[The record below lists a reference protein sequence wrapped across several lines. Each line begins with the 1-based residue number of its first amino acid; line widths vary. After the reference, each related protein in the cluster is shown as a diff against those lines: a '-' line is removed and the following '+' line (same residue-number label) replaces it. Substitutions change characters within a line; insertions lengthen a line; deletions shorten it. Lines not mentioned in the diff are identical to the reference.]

1 MAPTLCGM
9 ARQCDFPVFDAD
21 NHLYETED
29 AFTRHLPAKYR
40 SAIDY
45 VQVRGRT
52 KIVVR
57 GQISEYIPNPTFEV
71 VARPGAQ
78 EEYFRVGNPEGKS
91 YREIVGEPMKSI
103 PAFREPAPRIE
114 LMDELGV
121 DRALMFPT
129 LASLLEERMR
139 DDPDLIHAVV
149 HSLNE
154 WMYET
159 WSFDYEGRIFATPVI
174 TLPIVDKAIE
184 ELAWCV
190 ERGAKTVLIRPAPVP
205 GYSGSR
211 SFGFEEFDPFW
222 QAVQDAGILV
232 SMHASDS
239 GYSRYQG
246 DWTGP
251 QEMLPFR
258 PDAFRMMTHGKR
270 PIEDTMSA
278 LVCHGV
284 ITRFPDLKIAAVENG
299 GDWVVPFLEHL
310 EDTYRKMPH
319 AFDEDPIAAFKRNI
333 WISPFHEDKIDKLIE
348 AIGADHVLFG
358 SDYPHPEGLAEP
370 CSYLD
375 HLPPGLAPTDI
386 EAIMGGNL
394 GRLMGIRVPASA

>member
-1 MAPTLCGM
+1 MTRRLGI
-9 ARQCDFPVFDAD
+9 PVFDSD

-29 AFTRHLPAKYR
+29 AFTRHLPDKYKG
-40 SAIDY
+40 AIDY
-45 VQVRGRT
+45 VDVRGRK

-57 GQISEYIPNPTFEV
+57 GTISDYIPNPTFEV

-78 EEYFRVGNPEGKS
+78 EEYFRIGNPEGKS
-91 YREIVGEPMKSI
+91 YREIVGEPMRSI
-103 PAFREPAPRIE
+103 PAFREPKARVE

-139 DDPDLIHAVV
+139 DDPELTHAVI

-154 WMYET
+154 WLLDE
-159 WSFDYEGRIFATPVI
+159 WSFDHEGRIFTTPVI
-174 TLPIVDKAIE
+174 TLPIVEKAIE
-184 ELAWCV
+184 ELEWAV
-190 ERGAKTVLIRPAPVP
+190 ENGARTVLIRPAPVP
-205 GYSGSR
+205 TYGGSR

-222 QAVQDAGILV
+222 QAVVDNDVLV

-258 PDAFRMMTHGKR
+258 PDPFRMMTMQKR
-270 PIEDTMSA
+270 PIEDSMAAFT
-278 LVCHGV
+278 CHGV
-284 ITRFPDLKIAAVENG
+284 FSRFPDLKVASIENG
-299 GDWVVPFLEHL
+299 ADWVAPFLEHL
-310 EDTYRKMPH
+310 ADTYSKMPQ
-319 AFDEDPIAAFKRNI
+319 AFDEDPVEAFKRNVYV
-333 WISPFHEDKIDKLIE
+333 SPFHEDDIAHLVEIM
-348 AIGADHVLFG
+348 GADHLLFG

-370 CSYLD
+370 CSYVD
-375 HLPPGLAPTDI
+375 HLPEGMADDDVA
-386 EAIMGGNL
+386 AIMGANL
-394 GRLMGIRVPASA
+394 ARLMRVEASVAV